1 MGDENKMFMITGR
14 SEYVHNSEE
23 DDAQR
28 DNDTCGNMFEPEEN
42 SDANG
47 DSAYK
52 YKDTWV
58 NPGQSDQI
66 SEKSSC
72 DEQECSQPDNHD
84 NTNDQN
90 VGSADDL
97 AADASECEVRFQ
109 KQLKFTAY
117 LHVQEVEPNKK
128 YEVYKS
134 GLAAT
139 RDYRTRRYLV
149 IVDLTS
155 DDFKCICSKF
165 NKDGILCSHVLK
177 VLVHLNIVHIPD
189 KYFIAR
195 WMPRE
200 KKDIRDLR
208 YNVPLEMTG
217 ECSQM
222 RFNVLSK
229 VCINVA
235 SDGSKSNEKY
245 LFVTQEVKKIAEKLD
260 AMTLAEDK
268 AKEVDP
274 KEKSK
279 EQVVDVQT
287 EYGYLNDPKVVKSKG
302 RPTILGKNKLDRR
315 YMTFAE
321 QFLGKQ
327 QITCSHCGS
336 HYHNIQTCESLHLD
350 ESLFA
355 NNKKAKNNPR
365 ANDTHAVAR
374 IKSSPLKGL
383 NKLTQSHSP
392 PPNRDPLRTSAR
404 VRTGPAMEV
413 FYYLV
418 FGGLAAVVAALEL
431 GKSGKDRVATPTAF
445 NSFKNNYVLV
455 YSLMMSGDW
464 LQGPYVYY
472 LYSQYGFDKGDIGRL
487 FIAGFGSSML
497 FGTIVGSLADK
508 QGRKRACIT
517 YCITY
522 ILSCITKH
530 SPQYRILM
538 IGRVLGGIAT
548 SLLFSA
554 FESWL
559 VAEHNKRGFDPQWL
573 SITFSKAIFL
583 GNGLVAIVAGLFA
596 NLLADNLG
604 FGPVAPFDAAACF
617 LAIGMA
623 IILSS
628 WGENYG
634 DASEGK
640 DLMAQFKVAAKAI
653 ASDEKIALLGAIQ
666 SLFEG
671 SMYTFVFL
679 WTPALSPNDEEI
691 PHGFIFATFMLSS
704 MLGSSIASRLLARKM
719 KVEGYM
725 QIVFSISAFTLF
737 LPVVT
742 NFIVPP
748 SEKGSSISF
757 GGCLQL
763 LGFCIFE
770 SCVGIFWPSI
780 MKMRS
785 QYIPEEV
792 RSTIM
797 NFFRIPLNLFVC
809 VVLYNVNAFPITVMF
824 GMCSI
829 FLFIAA
835 ILQRRLMVVSDLHRS
850 ISTKATEMTAEDEPL
865 NP

>member
-1 MGDENKMFMITGR
+1 
-14 SEYVHNSEE
+14 
-23 DDAQR
+23 
-28 DNDTCGNMFEPEEN
+28 
-42 SDANG
+42 
-47 DSAYK
+47 
-52 YKDTWV
+52 
-58 NPGQSDQI
+58 
-66 SEKSSC
+66 
-72 DEQECSQPDNHD
+72 
-84 NTNDQN
+84 
-90 VGSADDL
+90 
-97 AADASECEVRFQ
+97 
-109 KQLKFTAY
+109 
-117 LHVQEVEPNKK
+117 
-128 YEVYKS
+128 
-134 GLAAT
+134 
-139 RDYRTRRYLV
+139 
-149 IVDLTS
+149 
-155 DDFKCICSKF
+155 
-165 NKDGILCSHVLK
+165 
-177 VLVHLNIVHIPD
+177 
-189 KYFIAR
+189 
-195 WMPRE
+195 
-200 KKDIRDLR
+200 
-208 YNVPLEMTG
+208 
-217 ECSQM
+217 
-222 RFNVLSK
+222 
-229 VCINVA
+229 
-235 SDGSKSNEKY
+235 
-245 LFVTQEVKKIAEKLD
+245 
-260 AMTLAEDK
+260 
-268 AKEVDP
+268 
-274 KEKSK
+274 
-279 EQVVDVQT
+279 
-287 EYGYLNDPKVVKSKG
+287 
-302 RPTILGKNKLDRR
+302 
-315 YMTFAE
+315 
-321 QFLGKQ
+321 
-327 QITCSHCGS
+327 
-336 HYHNIQTCESLHLD
+336 
-350 ESLFA
+350 
-355 NNKKAKNNPR
+355 
-365 ANDTHAVAR
+365 
-374 IKSSPLKGL
+374 
-383 NKLTQSHSP
+383 
-392 PPNRDPLRTSAR
+392 
-404 VRTGPAMEV
+404 MEV

-671 SMYTFVFL
+671 SMYTFVL
-679 WTPALSPNDEEI
+679 WTPALSPNDEDI

-725 QIVFSISAFTLF
+725 QIVFLISAFTLF

-748 SEKGSSISF
+748 AEKGSSISF

-785 QYIPEEV
+785 QYIPEEA

-809 VVLYNVNAFPITVMF
+809 VVLYNVNAFPIAVMF

-835 ILQRRLMVVSDLHRS
+835 ILQRRLMFVSDLHRA
-850 ISTKATEMTAEDEPL
+850 TKATEMTAEDEPL